1 MTTETKPEPKN
12 IHEAIAAI
20 YSSINGYVQK
30 TKSEGLRYSFASEA
44 DLIAK
49 LRPAMVEHGVFVHI
63 HEYRDVERSVVT
75 TSKGGSMNVCLL
87 KAVVRFTHAAS
98 GTHVEVHAL
107 GEGADSGDKA
117 GNKAMTC
124 AYKYALRQTFCIE
137 TGDDPDRDQ
146 DNVYEQQVEHAQGEH
161 ATWSKDREGFLVWL
175 KAQDME
181 YDAVAA
187 FCRSLGKPEPKAMT
201 NETRRNLSIWITGAG
216 AEMWRG
222 FQRGAR

>member
-1 MTTETKPEPKN
+1 MNEHKN

-49 LRPAMVEHGVFVHI
+49 LRPAMVEQGVFVHI
-63 HEYRDVERSVVT
+63 QEYRDVERSVVT

-98 GTHVEVHAL
+98 GTFIEVHAL

-124 AYKYALRQTFCIE
+124 AYKYALRQTFAIE

-146 DNVYEQQVEHAQGEH
+146 DNVYQQRVQRPGEH
-161 ATWSKDREGFLVWL
+161 ASWAKDEAGFMAWL
-175 KAQDME
+175 DKQGWA
-181 YDAVAA
+181 YDLVAA
-187 FCRSLGKPEPKAMT
+187 FCESLGKPAPAGMT
-201 NETRRNLSIWITGAG
+201 NEQRRALSVWMTSAG
-216 AEMWRG
+216 AETWRG
-222 FQRGAR
+222 FLAGVK

>member
-1 MTTETKPEPKN
+1 MAEHKG

-30 TKSEGLRYSFASEA
+30 TKSDGLRYSFASEA

-49 LRPAMVEHGVFVHI
+49 LRPAMVEHNVYVQVL
-63 HEYRDVERSVVT
+63 EYRDVERAVVT
-75 TSKGGSMNVCLL
+75 TSKGASMNVCLL
-87 KAVVRFTHAAS
+87 KAIVRFTHGPS
-98 GTHVEVHAL
+98 GTFVDVQSL

-146 DNVYEQQVEHAQGEH
+146 DNVYQQQVSGGVHPSWERD
-161 ATWSKDREGFLVWL
+161 KEGFSAWL
-175 KAQDME
+175 AEQGWRYED
-181 YDAVAA
+181 VAG
-187 FCRSLGKPEPKAMT
+187 FCKSLGKAEPSGMT
-201 NETRRNLSIWITGAG
+201 NETRRALSAWLLNAGSQKFREFCGKPSQLVEGA
-216 AEMWRG
+216 
-222 FQRGAR
+222 

>member
-1 MTTETKPEPKN
+1 MSTEEKPQHKD
-12 IHEAIAAI
+12 IHAALAGV
-20 YSSINGYVQK
+20 YASVNGYVQK

-49 LRPAMVEHGVFVHI
+49 LRPAMVDNGVTIHV
-63 HEYRDVERSVVT
+63 HEYTDLQRSVVQT
-75 TSKGGSMNVCLL
+75 AKGASMNVCTLR
-87 KAVVRFTHAAS
+87 AIVRFTHATS
-98 GTHVEVHAL
+98 GTFIDVQAL

-124 AYKYALRQTFCIE
+124 AYKYALRQTFAIE

-146 DNVYEQQVEHAQGEH
+146 DNVYEQRVESMPGEH
-161 ATWSKDREGFLVWL
+161 ATWSKDKDAFMMWL
-175 KAQDME
+175 KAQDMD

-187 FCRSLGKPEPKAMT
+187 FCKSLGKPEPKQMT

-222 FQRGAR
+222 FVRGSR